1 MKYGVYGIVAIL
13 IFILAGF
20 GIFYLYGTGVFDKAV
35 KYQEEVDAKWADVQ
49 SSYQRRADLIGNL
62 VETVKGAADFEQETL
77 TAVVEARAKATS
89 IQVDPATAS
98 PEELKA
104 FEEAQGGLKSAL
116 GRLLVTVERYPELK
130 ATEAFMQLQAQLE
143 GTENRINTA
152 RDRYNEAV
160 KNYNSHIRGFWKSKA
175 LSFVADEPFEKRNG
189 FEASAE
195 AQEAPKV
202 NFGE

>member
-1 MKYGVYGIVAIL
+1 MKYGLYGVIAIL
-13 IFILAGF
+13 IFVLAGF
-20 GIFYLYGTGVFDKAV
+20 GILYLYGTGVFDKAV

-49 SSYQRRADLIGNL
+49 SSYQRRSDLIGNL

-89 IQVDPATAS
+89 IQVDPSTAS
-98 PEELKA
+98 PEQLQS

-175 LSFVADEPFEKRNG
+175 LGFVADEPFEKRNG
-189 FEASAE
+189 FEASTE
-195 AQEAPKV
+195 AQEAPQV